1 MKVKKGFVLRTICNE
16 HIIVA
21 EGKEN
26 IDFNNIISMNE
37 TATHIWNSVKDL
49 EMFTVSDMVESILSE
64 YEVDEQIARTDCENL
79 AKQWLSAGIISE

>member
-1 MKVKKGFVLRTICNE
+1 MKVKKGFVLRDVCGE

-37 TATHIWNSVKDL
+37 TAAFLWKNIIDKDFDTEYMVDKLL
-49 EMFTVSDMVESILSE
+49 EE
-64 YEVDEQIARTDCENL
+64 YDVDEDTAKRDCQTLVN
-79 AKQWLSAGIISE
+79 QWLDAGIIE

>member
-1 MKVKKGFVLRTICNE
+1 MKVKKGFVLRDVCGE

-37 TATHIWNSVKDL
+37 TAAFLWKNIIDKDFDT
-49 EMFTVSDMVESILSE
+49 EYMVEKLLEE
-64 YEVDEQIARTDCENL
+64 YDVDEYTAKRDCQTLVN
-79 AKQWLSAGIISE
+79 QWLDAGIIE

>member
-1 MKVKKGFVLRTICNE
+1 MKVKKGFVLRDVCGE

-37 TATHIWNSVKDL
+37 TAAFLWKNIIDKDFDT
-49 EMFTVSDMVESILSE
+49 EYMVEKLLEE
-64 YEVDEQIARTDCENL
+64 YDVDEDTAKRDCQTLVN
-79 AKQWLSAGIISE
+79 QWLDAGIIE